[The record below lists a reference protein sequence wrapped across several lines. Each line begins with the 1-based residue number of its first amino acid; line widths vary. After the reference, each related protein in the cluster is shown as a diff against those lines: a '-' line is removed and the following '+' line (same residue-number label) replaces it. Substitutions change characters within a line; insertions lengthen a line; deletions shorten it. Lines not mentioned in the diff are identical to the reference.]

1 MQHQIVRNWLDLDIF
16 SMRKFLE
23 DMVGPLHVPSYKRY
37 IAYFAGLLSG
47 EIKMNSAALHLN
59 YVILESPPC
68 LHYKAVTT
76 ADNEWK
82 SFIKI
87 YEGKRCVFISGN
99 NKSSL
104 LLFIIFYQHNFIDDK
119 ITFHTKF
126 FAIIDVYII
135 PITTKQFIY
144 EIKHPLRLRG
154 DIIVRCFQLIPT
166 NMRYS
171 DRELISSV
179 QFHTCAITSTEV
191 VFNKFDLD
199 YAYQGMLTATF
210 SVIIKK
216 IC

>member
-23 DMVGPLHVPSYKRY
+23 ELVGPLHVPSYKRY

-87 YEGKRCVFISGN
+87 YEGKRCVFISG
-99 NKSSL
+99 
-104 LLFIIFYQHNFIDDK
+104 
-119 ITFHTKF
+119 
-126 FAIIDVYII
+126 
-135 PITTKQFIY
+135 
-144 EIKHPLRLRG
+144 
-154 DIIVRCFQLIPT
+154 
-166 NMRYS
+166 M
-171 DRELISSV
+171 
-179 QFHTCAITSTEV
+179 
-191 VFNKFDLD
+191 
-199 YAYQGMLTATF
+199 
-210 SVIIKK
+210 
-216 IC
+216 

>member
-1 MQHQIVRNWLDLDIF
+1 MNLFENLLFSCYKKRGDRQRLGSAIAAYLEYQRICGSNYSPHHSNKVTTLSSEDSRMQHQIVRNWLDLDIF

-87 YEGKRCVFISGN
+87 YEGKRCVFISGMN
-99 NKSSL
+99 RVLSL
-104 LLFIIFYQHNFIDDK
+104 LLSNGDK
-119 ITFHTKF
+119 IRLF
-126 FAIIDVYII
+126 FCV
-135 PITTKQFIY
+135 
-144 EIKHPLRLRG
+144 L
-154 DIIVRCFQLIPT
+154 
-166 NMRYS
+166 
-171 DRELISSV
+171 
-179 QFHTCAITSTEV
+179 
-191 VFNKFDLD
+191 
-199 YAYQGMLTATF
+199 
-210 SVIIKK
+210 
-216 IC
+216 